1 MTDFETWGPP
11 EPVTPPSCTCCRTL
25 LEAPDPE
32 GWMRCPNG
40 HGHFK
45 AGPSGLDTDYF
56 TDLASEAREDAL
68 ALRDLE
74 AVRAGEPTRYGGAL

>member
-1 MTDFETWGPP
+1 
-11 EPVTPPSCTCCRTL
+11 
-25 LEAPDPE
+25 
-32 GWMRCPNG
+32 MRCPNG